1 MSATTATS
9 DPVERTID
17 GKKRY
22 FRTIT
27 TRQNRAITN
36 TKIVEEIIV
45 YKTVTDSQGRKSFE
59 KDPEATEELINTRKS
74 ESPSLV
80 TDIPENG
87 GKSYITVRDG
97 GNDTIYSEVALR
109 KEFAEQ
115 GQTSFTTQLNEAS
128 AEALSSAFPST
139 SIESQTSFWAA
150 QLSPDDNVAQY
161 DVDADPPT
169 VNLETIQGPLAPI
182 NIDIQPA
189 DGGRKT
195 DYEDLFYPLDIVR
208 SSQDRIRFKMR
219 AQSGRSISINPFSG
233 NPFSFGKPTITPI
246 TGSVTLPIQGG
257 VQDQNQ
263 VDYTESRLN
272 PVTGL
277 MAAAAMDPAGAAKLL
292 LDALKAPAE
301 DIQKA
306 IASPEAQNIINVLR
320 VYLAQSAVGGSG
332 LIPRTT
338 GAILNPNMELLLNSP
353 ALRNFQFSFK
363 MSARSAPEA
372 TQIKKIIRF
381 FKQGM
386 SVKQSQQTLFVISP
400 NIFNIE
406 YLTGSKTH
414 PSIGQI
420 KPCALTALNTN
431 YTPDGT
437 YMTYDD
443 PSRTMTSYEMN
454 MQFTELEPLTES
466 DYTNVNEGSIGF

>member
-59 KDPEATEELINTRKS
+59 IDPPRTNQLIQQRKS
-74 ESPSLV
+74 DSASLV
-80 TDIPENG
+80 TDIG
-87 GKSYITVRDG
+87 GKSYVTVRDG

-208 SSQDRIRFKMR
+208 SSQDRIRFKM
-219 AQSGRSISINPFSG
+219 
-233 NPFSFGKPTITPI
+233 T
-246 TGSVTLPIQGG
+246 
-257 VQDQNQ
+257 
-263 VDYTESRLN
+263 
-272 PVTGL
+272 
-277 MAAAAMDPAGAAKLL
+277 AK
-292 LDALKAPAE
+292 
-301 DIQKA
+301 
-306 IASPEAQNIINVLR
+306 
-320 VYLAQSAVGGSG
+320 
-332 LIPRTT
+332 
-338 GAILNPNMELLLNSP
+338 
-353 ALRNFQFSFK
+353 
-363 MSARSAPEA
+363 AR
-372 TQIKKIIRF
+372 R
-381 FKQGM
+381 
-386 SVKQSQQTLFVISP
+386 
-400 NIFNIE
+400 
-406 YLTGSKTH
+406 
-414 PSIGQI
+414 
-420 KPCALTALNTN
+420 
-431 YTPDGT
+431 
-437 YMTYDD
+437 
-443 PSRTMTSYEMN
+443 
-454 MQFTELEPLTES
+454 
-466 DYTNVNEGSIGF
+466 